1 MLSNHPR
8 HAAPRPRAPG
18 WACGLLVLA
27 PHIAFAH
34 DTWLEPRP
42 GPAGRVHLAL
52 TTGELFPAGETPVAA
67 QALVDRGCTL
77 ASGRRVALRPS
88 GAAPGTSLA
97 LQAAVPVGASPGTC
111 WVQTQAFDVEVP
123 ARLVPTYLREI
134 GASVELRQ
142 AWAMQLEQGQPWI
155 ERYTKHARISFA
167 AAPAVKPAVARREAA
182 APVPPMALDIEIE
195 DVASVRAGTLL
206 RYRVLRDGRPLAG
219 QAVELRGEMSPL
231 GLWRRSDAEGYA
243 SVPVPF
249 AGRWVLRAT
258 DLRPVAAPSGTAAGS
273 SGSAGRWESRF
284 VTHAFTAQ
292 PAPAP
297 QPSMPNARSANH
309 SSATH
314 AMSTEPPTST
324 P

>member
-1 MLSNHPR
+1 MPSNRPR
-8 HAAPRPRAPG
+8 HAARRPSTAAR
-18 WACGLLVLA
+18 ACGLLVFMLVLA
-27 PHIAFAH
+27 PRVACAH
-34 DTWLEPRP
+34 DTWLEAR
-42 GPAGRVHLAL
+42 GPWSGSAGHVHLAL
-52 TTGELFPAGETPVAA
+52 TTGELFPAGQTPVQAA
-67 QALVDRGCTL
+67 ALVDRGCTVT
-77 ASGRRVALRPS
+77 SGRRVPLRPS
-88 GAAPGTSLA
+88 GAASGSSLP
-97 LQAAVPVGASPGTC
+97 LRAAVPAGAAPRSC

-134 GASVELRQ
+134 GASVEVRE
-142 AWAMQLEQGQPWI
+142 AWAAQLEQGLPWL

-167 AAPAVKPAVARREAA
+167 PGAPGGKPRAARIEAAPL
-182 APVPPMALDIEIE
+182 PPMALDIEID
-195 DVASVRAGTLL
+195 DVASVRAGALL
-206 RYRVLRDGRPLAG
+206 RYRVLRDGQPLAG
-219 QAVELRGEMSPL
+219 QAVELRGEMSTI

-258 DLRPVAAPSGTAAGS
+258 DLRPVAAQAGS
-273 SGSAGRWESRF
+273 AVHWESRF

-292 PAPAP
+292 PARATH
-297 QPSMPNARSANH
+297 PSTPNALSANQ